1 MQKYAAFAK
10 ASYSMYRDG
19 AKDRKERKAETAS
32 MIPAGFEIDSGS
44 DSKRSVFINHKTKEV
59 VIAHRGTKPTDVK
72 DLAAD
77 AAIMAN
83 VSSST
88 SRFQKAIAKDKNVKD
103 KYKPL
108 GYSIVVVG
116 HSLGGKLAYESAKA
130 NGLKAHVYN
139 AAHGGS
145 AIDAVVSK
153 DKIKKA
159 VGLDKKKD
167 KKAAKNITSYNT
179 KLDPVS
185 ITSRNRN
192 GTNIEVKQ
200 KKGKDVHTIDNFTAT
215 PKKLV
220 KK

>member
-1 MQKYAAFAK
+1 MEKYAKFAK
-10 ASYSMYRDG
+10 ASYSMYKDG
-19 AKDRKERKAETAS
+19 TKDRKERKTETS
-32 MIPAGFEIDSGS
+32 STIPAGFEIDSGS
-44 DSKRSVFINHKTKEV
+44 DSKRSVFVNHKTKEV
-59 VIAHRGTKPTDVK
+59 VIAHRGTVPTDTK
-72 DLAAD
+72 DIVAD
-77 AAIMAN
+77 LAIMAN
-83 VSSST
+83 VSGST
-88 SRFQKAIAKDKNVKD
+88 SRFQKAIAKDKKVKD

-145 AIDAVVSK
+145 VIDAVVSK

-159 VGLDKKKD
+159 LGLDTKKD

-185 ITSRNRN
+185 VTARNRN
-192 GTNIEVKQ
+192 GTNVQVKT
-200 KKGKDVHTIDNFTAT
+200 KKGKDVHTIDNF
-215 PKKLV
+215 L
-220 KK
+220 